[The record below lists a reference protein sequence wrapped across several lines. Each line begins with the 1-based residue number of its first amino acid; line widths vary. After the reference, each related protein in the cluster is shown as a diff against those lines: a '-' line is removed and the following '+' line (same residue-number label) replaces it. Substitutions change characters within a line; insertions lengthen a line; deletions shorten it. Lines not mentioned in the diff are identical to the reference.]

1 MNDTNA
7 SIHGN
12 ENIDPADETQTS
24 ARGRPG
30 GRGRT
35 GKIARL
41 PYALRQQ
48 LNRRMR
54 DGEPGAKL
62 LEWLNGLP
70 EVQSFLVAQFKGY
83 AIKKQN
89 LSQWRR
95 GGYQD
100 FLKEEVTR
108 GELRTFLEEIK
119 GLQEEA
125 KDGLT
130 DQLALYLAVQAA
142 LEMKRLKS
150 APPDDTTAEQWRELR
165 ARVVELRR
173 GDLAAERNRIQ
184 REKLDLRNKTDEE
197 RKAEFWKWAEENVN
211 RDEFCRRRCYTYAER
226 DAAINKIL
234 GITPVDQSET
244 VPEEPTPPTLDPGA
258 TESDPV
264 NPGQS

>member
-1 MNDTNA
+1 MNNKTA

-12 ENIDPADETQTS
+12 QNINPAEEAQTS
-24 ARGRPG
+24 ARRRAG

-83 AIKKQN
+83 AIQKQN

-130 DQLALYLAVQAA
+130 DQLALYLVVQAA
-142 LEMKRLKS
+142 LDMKRLKS

-244 VPEEPTPPTLDPGA
+244 VPVEPTPPTFDPGA
-258 TESDPV
+258 TESDLV